1 MNKTVLS
8 ILICAMAVS
17 ACKEKSSSRNAAA
30 EQKGA
35 EIVTDKTVSGSGT
48 QRNATLNRYQAN
60 SANGNNS
67 GNGSGNTANGGNRGN
82 SDGNTARSGNNNT
95 SRSQNQSAGTD
106 GNDMKTVNLKEADGD
121 VPSYGRGFYR
131 YGKDP
136 SQITDAD
143 LENAYRDGYR
153 LMYMPADL
161 SRWRNQDL
169 PQSYLAALDA
179 GLSKMKNVN
188 AILRFSYDYTKA
200 GQDTNLAQLKRHIE
214 QLRPILAKNR
224 DNIFVWQ
231 AGFIG
236 AWGEWH
242 SSANRLD
249 SNQNKAEVFKAL
261 LNANNNGI
269 YAKLQLRYPNDLMNF
284 QANSHLPYGAVSTGL
299 HNDCFMAGTDDVGTY
314 FPRDGR
320 STDVLRRFARNN
332 SASQIFG
339 GETCTPQSGARTSCT
354 DILKEG
360 AEYHLS
366 YLNYDYSKA
375 FINSWE
381 AGACMG
387 EVRKRMGYR
396 YVVESLSG
404 YVDKQDRNVVHW
416 FVKIHNKG
424 WADAPNWGY
433 KLYLVVNGKKM
444 PVSNRFIVQPDD
456 TQIFSGSFNK
466 NQISGAPILV
476 IDTEDAD
483 YAGPHTLQFAN
494 ADDNNVQKVTDSRFG
509 NGLALKWLLTL

>member
-48 QRNATLNRYQAN
+48 QRNATLSRYQAN

-200 GQDTNLAQLKRHIE
+200 GQDANLAQVKRHIE

-261 LNANNNGI
+261 LDANNNGI

-284 QANSHLPYGAVSTGL
+284 QANANLPYGAVSTGL

-332 SASQIFG
+332 STSQIFG

-366 YLNYDYSKA
+366 YLNYDYS
-375 FINSWE
+375 
-381 AGACMG
+381 
-387 EVRKRMGYR
+387 
-396 YVVESLSG
+396 
-404 YVDKQDRNVVHW
+404 
-416 FVKIHNKG
+416 
-424 WADAPNWGY
+424 
-433 KLYLVVNGKKM
+433 
-444 PVSNRFIVQPDD
+444 
-456 TQIFSGSFNK
+456 
-466 NQISGAPILV
+466 
-476 IDTEDAD
+476 
-483 YAGPHTLQFAN
+483 
-494 ADDNNVQKVTDSRFG
+494 
-509 NGLALKWLLTL
+509 